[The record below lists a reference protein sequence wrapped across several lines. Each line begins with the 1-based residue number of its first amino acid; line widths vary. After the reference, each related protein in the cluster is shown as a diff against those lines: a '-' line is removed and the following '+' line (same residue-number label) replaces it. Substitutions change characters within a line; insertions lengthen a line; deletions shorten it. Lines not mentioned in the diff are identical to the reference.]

1 MLPILLTWATASPSS
16 TTRVRAWGANAIR
29 IQFCAGECDD
39 TLPGALSTT
48 PPAGQDRP
56 RTNSRGAIAS
66 GNLECAVEEHG
77 SVSVACRRVSDDLVL
92 LRTVALT
99 VPAAATGGS
108 VTFEFEDGTVLF
120 GMGQNRPGASP
131 VGTPGGPYD
140 TRSMDVRNQS
150 FDFRHV
156 MGNEGGASNAAPF
169 LMGGRVGAS
178 AATAVEG
185 DWTFGLLFNSP
196 SFGGME
202 IGHANVT
209 CYTAPDE
216 QGGVAPIRKQLD
228 FLVITTSVADAD
240 ADAIDDVPQSHHGGG
255 SFSIH
260 EGYTAAVGRAPMMPA
275 WAQLYWHCKNRYATQ
290 AELLDAAR
298 YLHANAPHQVGVLV
312 IDWCVIST
320 QVGGSALLTSPLP
333 CPILSLAQIRFH
345 WETMGDWSFDP
356 MYWPDPRAMAEECA
370 RYGIQIMASGEKY
383 LSIV

>member
-1 MLPILLTWATASPSS
+1 M
-16 TTRVRAWGANAIR
+16 
-29 IQFCAGECDD
+29 
-39 TLPGALSTT
+39 
-48 PPAGQDRP
+48 
-56 RTNSRGAIAS
+56 
-66 GNLECAVEEHG
+66 
-77 SVSVACRRVSDDLVL
+77 SVACRRVSDDLVL

-140 TRSMDVRNQS
+140 TRSLDVRNQS

-169 LMGGRVGAS
+169 LMGGRV
-178 AATAVEG
+178 G

-312 IDWCVIST
+312 IDWCVIRYHKW
-320 QVGGSALLTSPLP
+320 VDPLCSPPP
-333 CPILSLAQIRFH
+333 CPAPSSPSH
-345 WETMGDWSFDP
+345 
-356 MYWPDPRAMAEECA
+356 
-370 RYGIQIMASGEKY
+370 K
-383 LSIV
+383 